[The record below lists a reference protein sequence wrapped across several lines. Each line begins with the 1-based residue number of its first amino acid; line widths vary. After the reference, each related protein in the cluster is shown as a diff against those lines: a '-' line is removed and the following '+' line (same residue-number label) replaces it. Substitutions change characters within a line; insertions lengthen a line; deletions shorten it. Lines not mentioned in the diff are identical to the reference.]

1 MQIDTVTLN
10 LRPRSMFEAAD
21 LGVRL
26 VQAHARSVWRVFV
39 PVWLAVMALALSS
52 AAWGTWLPTLVIF
65 ALKPWLDRTL
75 LFVMSR
81 AVFGQTTVWADV
93 WRAGWQIWGQQL
105 WQSLVTQ
112 RLSPWRAYTQPV
124 YQLEGQNWRARGQRI
139 RQLAQGKTGA
149 LLGLQ
154 TAFAHVELFLLV
166 GLYALVALLI
176 PKEWGGG
183 GLSYWLGL
191 GASKDFAWLRE
202 SLSLLGYGCVVLAL
216 EPFYVAAGFAM
227 YLNRRVELEGWDIEQ
242 ELRRVF
248 K

>member
-1 MQIDTVTLN
+1 MQIDTLTLN

-26 VQAHARSVWRVFV
+26 VQAHARTVWRLFL
-39 PVWLAVMALALSS
+39 PVWLLAMVLAVSS
-52 AAWGTWLPTLVIF
+52 STVGAWLPTLVIF

-75 LFVMSR
+75 LFALSR
-81 AVFGQTTVWADV
+81 AVFGQSTTWADL
-93 WRAGWQIWGQQL
+93 WRSAGPVWGQQL
-105 WQSLVTQ
+105 WHSLITQ

-124 YQLEGQNWRARGQRI
+124 YQLEGQSRRARGKRI
-139 RQLAQGKTGA
+139 GQLTQGKTGA
-149 LLGLQ
+149 LLGMQ
-154 TAFAHVELFLLV
+154 TAFAHVEFFLIL
-166 GLYALVALLI
+166 GLYALMALLI

-183 GLSYWLGL
+183 GLDYWFS
-191 GASKDFAWLRE
+191 ASKDHSWLRE
-202 SLSLLGYGCVVLAL
+202 ALSLLGYGCVVLAL

-248 K
+248 A